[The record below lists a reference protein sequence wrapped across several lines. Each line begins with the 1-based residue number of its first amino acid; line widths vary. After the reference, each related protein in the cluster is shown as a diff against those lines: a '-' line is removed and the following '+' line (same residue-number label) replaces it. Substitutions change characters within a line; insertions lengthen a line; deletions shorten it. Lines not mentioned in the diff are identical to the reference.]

1 MKRIII
7 MLLIVSSAV
16 TSANAQQ
23 RNQSKAQPKP
33 ERVINKLNLI
43 TNHYGKRKGQT
54 YAVTKNPNTNII
66 ESSERVVNFTCDE
79 NNAYLTMISD
89 DFMKDESVSYQ
100 ILHIM
105 PGSTQRFSLQVVT
118 NDRSS
123 SKTYHVRMKSTQE
136 MWFLATKNPANPELR
151 DAYAIVWEPAAD
163 KLNVNGTI
171 YMITSLRPDLYTK
184 NLETSKNTFRID
196 GRVGYD
202 LTDSLYVVYMAD
214 TSEELDKQADDAFIA
229 YMPVK
234 NKRFSFSVEID
245 KPKVGR
251 IRTVMPDGS
260 LCHLWTNLDFVPGE
274 TYQITTHNGYY
285 DEDRDYERRVGRY
298 SGKSLLNQRQI
309 IGNDDVVADE
319 LVNDDVVADEL
330 VNDNVVADELA
341 IDTIPY
347 YNESFRQS
355 SNWEPTPEQKM
366 QIEAKVM
373 TMIANMDAIKASYA
387 SLEPHFKMKSLTG
400 SDRIFA
406 QITKLNKELDVKF
419 QDFIKYLNGLDV
431 PPTEKAEF
439 GEIYKKILEFYTEQN
454 QGFTEMYKQVG
465 VLTKAAQKTQ
475 KYVNKL
481 TEKYMAEMSKM
492 MDIYTNE
499 LIK

>member
-1 MKRIII
+1 
-7 MLLIVSSAV
+7 MLLIACSAITTV
-16 TSANAQQ
+16 NA
-23 RNQSKAQPKP
+23 QSKATAKASQNKP
-33 ERVINKLNLI
+33 TNVIKSLEFIADL
-43 TNHYGKRKGQT
+43 YGKKEGQT

-79 NNAYLTMISD
+79 SNAYLTMISD

-105 PGSTQRFSLQVVT
+105 PGNPQRFSLQVVT

-123 SKTYHVRMKSTQE
+123 SKTYQVRMKSTQE

-171 YMITSLRPDLYTK
+171 YMITSLRPDLYEK
-184 NLETSKNTFRID
+184 AGETSNKTFKI
-196 GRVGYD
+196 
-202 LTDSLYVVYMAD
+202 
-214 TSEELDKQADDAFIA
+214 
-229 YMPVK
+229 
-234 NKRFSFSVEID
+234 
-245 KPKVGR
+245 
-251 IRTVMPDGS
+251 
-260 LCHLWTNLDFVPGE
+260 
-274 TYQITTHNGYY
+274 
-285 DEDRDYERRVGRY
+285 EDRVGRN
-298 SGKSLLNQRQI
+298 SGESLLNQRQM

-330 VNDNVVADELA
+330 A
-341 IDTIPY
+341 IDTIPG
-347 YNESFRQS
+347 YNESFSQS
-355 SNWEPTPEQKM
+355 SNWEPTPEQMM
-366 QIEAKVM
+366 QVEAKGM
-373 TMIANMDAIKASYA
+373 AMKANMDAIKATYA

-419 QDFIKYLNGLDV
+419 QDFIKYLNSLDV

-439 GEIYKKILEFYTEQN
+439 GEIYKGILEFYTEQN
-454 QGFTEMYKQVG
+454 QGFTEMYKEVG

-475 KYVNKL
+475 KYINGL
-481 TEKYMAEMSKM
+481 TEKYLKEMTKAV
-492 MDIYTNE
+492 
-499 LIK
+499 IK

>member
-7 MLLIVSSAV
+7 MLLIACSAITTV
-16 TSANAQQ
+16 NA
-23 RNQSKAQPKP
+23 QSKATAKASQNKP
-33 ERVINKLNLI
+33 TNVIKSLEFIADL
-43 TNHYGKRKGQT
+43 YGEKEGQT

-79 NNAYLTMISD
+79 SNAYLTMISD

-105 PGSTQRFSLQVVT
+105 PGNPQRFSLQVVT

-171 YMITSLRPDLYTK
+171 YMITSLRPDLYEK
-184 NLETSKNTFRID
+184 AGETSNKTFKI
-196 GRVGYD
+196 
-202 LTDSLYVVYMAD
+202 
-214 TSEELDKQADDAFIA
+214 
-229 YMPVK
+229 
-234 NKRFSFSVEID
+234 
-245 KPKVGR
+245 
-251 IRTVMPDGS
+251 
-260 LCHLWTNLDFVPGE
+260 
-274 TYQITTHNGYY
+274 
-285 DEDRDYERRVGRY
+285 EDRVGRN
-298 SGKSLLNQRQI
+298 SGESLLNQRQM

-330 VNDNVVADELA
+330 A
-341 IDTIPY
+341 IDTIPG
-347 YNESFRQS
+347 YNESFSQS
-355 SNWEPTPEQKM
+355 SNWEPTPEQMM
-366 QIEAKVM
+366 QVEAKGM
-373 TMIANMDAIKASYA
+373 AMKANMDAIKATYA

-419 QDFIKYLNGLDV
+419 QDFIKYLNSLDV
-431 PPTEKAEF
+431 PPTEKAEKGKTV
-439 GEIYKKILEFYTEQN
+439 GEIYKGILKFYTEQN
-454 QGFTEMYKQVG
+454 QGFTEMYKEVG

-475 KYVNKL
+475 KYINGL
-481 TEKYMAEMSKM
+481 TEKYLKEMTKAV
-492 MDIYTNE
+492 
-499 LIK
+499 IK

>member
-7 MLLIVSSAV
+7 MLLIACSAITTV
-16 TSANAQQ
+16 NA
-23 RNQSKAQPKP
+23 QSKATAKASQNKP
-33 ERVINKLNLI
+33 TNVIKSLEFIADL
-43 TNHYGKRKGQT
+43 YGKKEGQT

-79 NNAYLTMISD
+79 SNAYLTMISD

-105 PGSTQRFSLQVVT
+105 PGNPQRFSLQVVT

-123 SKTYHVRMKSTQE
+123 SKTYQVRTKSTQE

-171 YMITSLRPDLYTK
+171 YMITSLRPDLYEK
-184 NLETSKNTFRID
+184 AGETSNKTFKI
-196 GRVGYD
+196 
-202 LTDSLYVVYMAD
+202 
-214 TSEELDKQADDAFIA
+214 
-229 YMPVK
+229 
-234 NKRFSFSVEID
+234 
-245 KPKVGR
+245 
-251 IRTVMPDGS
+251 
-260 LCHLWTNLDFVPGE
+260 
-274 TYQITTHNGYY
+274 
-285 DEDRDYERRVGRY
+285 EDRVGRN
-298 SGKSLLNQRQI
+298 SGESLLNQRQM

-330 VNDNVVADELA
+330 VNDDVVADELA
-341 IDTIPY
+341 IDTIPG
-347 YNESFRQS
+347 YNESFSES
-355 SNWEPTPEQKM
+355 SNWEPTPEQMM
-366 QIEAKVM
+366 QVEAKGM
-373 TMIANMDAIKASYA
+373 AMKANMDAIKATYA

-419 QDFIKYLNGLDV
+419 QDYIKYLNSLDV

-439 GEIYKKILEFYTEQN
+439 GEIYKGILEFYTEQN
-454 QGFTEMYKQVG
+454 QGFTEMYKEVG

-475 KYVNKL
+475 KYINGL
-481 TEKYMAEMSKM
+481 TEKYLKEMTKAV
-492 MDIYTNE
+492 IE
-499 LIK
+499 

>member
-7 MLLIVSSAV
+7 MLLIACSAITTV
-16 TSANAQQ
+16 NA
-23 RNQSKAQPKP
+23 QSKATAKASQNKP
-33 ERVINKLNLI
+33 TNVIKSLEFIADL
-43 TNHYGKRKGQT
+43 YGMKEGQT

-79 NNAYLTMISD
+79 SNAYLTMISD

-105 PGSTQRFSLQVVT
+105 SGNPQRFSLQVVT

-123 SKTYHVRMKSTQE
+123 SKTYQVRMKSTQE

-171 YMITSLRPDLYTK
+171 YMITSLRPDLYEK
-184 NLETSKNTFRID
+184 AGETSNKTFKI
-196 GRVGYD
+196 
-202 LTDSLYVVYMAD
+202 
-214 TSEELDKQADDAFIA
+214 
-229 YMPVK
+229 
-234 NKRFSFSVEID
+234 
-245 KPKVGR
+245 
-251 IRTVMPDGS
+251 
-260 LCHLWTNLDFVPGE
+260 
-274 TYQITTHNGYY
+274 
-285 DEDRDYERRVGRY
+285 EDRVGRN
-298 SGKSLLNQRQI
+298 SGESLLNQRQI

-330 VNDNVVADELA
+330 A
-341 IDTIPY
+341 IDTIPG
-347 YNESFRQS
+347 YNESFSES
-355 SNWEPTPEQKM
+355 SNWEPTPEQMM
-366 QIEAKVM
+366 QVEAKGM
-373 TMIANMDAIKASYA
+373 AMKANMDAIKATYA

-431 PPTEKAEF
+431 PPTEKAEKGKAV
-439 GEIYKKILEFYTEQN
+439 GEIYKEILKFYTEQN
-454 QGFTEMYKQVG
+454 QGFTEMYKEVG

-475 KYVNKL
+475 KYINGL
-481 TEKYMAEMSKM
+481 TEKYLKEMTKAV
-492 MDIYTNE
+492 
-499 LIK
+499 IK

>member
-7 MLLIVSSAV
+7 MLLIACSAITTV
-16 TSANAQQ
+16 NA
-23 RNQSKAQPKP
+23 QSKATAKASQNKP
-33 ERVINKLNLI
+33 TNVIKSLEFIADL
-43 TNHYGKRKGQT
+43 YGKKEGQT

-79 NNAYLTMISD
+79 SNAYLTMISD

-105 PGSTQRFSLQVVT
+105 SGNPQRFSLQVVT

-123 SKTYHVRMKSTQE
+123 SKTYQVRMKSTQE

-171 YMITSLRPDLYTK
+171 YMITSLRPDLYEK
-184 NLETSKNTFRID
+184 AGETSNKTFKI
-196 GRVGYD
+196 
-202 LTDSLYVVYMAD
+202 
-214 TSEELDKQADDAFIA
+214 
-229 YMPVK
+229 
-234 NKRFSFSVEID
+234 
-245 KPKVGR
+245 
-251 IRTVMPDGS
+251 
-260 LCHLWTNLDFVPGE
+260 
-274 TYQITTHNGYY
+274 
-285 DEDRDYERRVGRY
+285 EDRVGRN
-298 SGKSLLNQRQI
+298 SGESLLNQRQM

-330 VNDNVVADELA
+330 A
-341 IDTIPY
+341 IDTIPG
-347 YNESFRQS
+347 YNESFSES
-355 SNWEPTPEQKM
+355 SNWEPTPEQMM
-366 QIEAKVM
+366 QVEAKGM
-373 TMIANMDAIKASYA
+373 AMKANMDAIKATYA

-431 PPTEKAEF
+431 PPTEKAEKGKAV
-439 GEIYKKILEFYTEQN
+439 GEIYKEILKFYTEQN
-454 QGFTEMYKQVG
+454 QGFTEMYKEVG

-475 KYVNKL
+475 KYINGL
-481 TEKYMAEMSKM
+481 TEKYLKEMTKAV
-492 MDIYTNE
+492 
-499 LIK
+499 IK

>member
-1 MKRIII
+1 MKRFII
-7 MLLIVSSAV
+7 MLLIACSAITTV
-16 TSANAQQ
+16 NA
-23 RNQSKAQPKP
+23 QSKATAKASQNKP
-33 ERVINKLNLI
+33 TNVIKSLEFIADL
-43 TNHYGKRKGQT
+43 YGKKEGQT

-79 NNAYLTMISD
+79 SNAYLTMISD

-105 PGSTQRFSLQVVT
+105 PGNPEKFALIVVT
-118 NDRSS
+118 NEG
-123 SKTYHVRMKSTQE
+123 SKNIFIRTKEHQE
-136 MWFLATKNPANPELR
+136 MWLMCTKNPENPQLR
-151 DAYAIVWEPAAD
+151 DAYAIVWED
-163 KLNVNGTI
+163 EEDFGLEEGKNEVKGTI
-171 YMITSLRPDLYTK
+171 YMNTSLRPDLYTK

-298 SGKSLLNQRQI
+298 SGKSLLNNQQVRGI
-309 IGNDDVVADE
+309 DDVSVADTVSTE
-319 LVNDDVVADEL
+319 VVFPEPSPILKMRMEMKYKALETKMEAVKTLYRSLDPK
-330 VNDNVVADELA
+330 NNVSWVRKGL
-341 IDTIPY
+341 I
-347 YNESFRQS
+347 F
-355 SNWEPTPEQKM
+355 
-366 QIEAKVM
+366 
-373 TMIANMDAIKASYA
+373 
-387 SLEPHFKMKSLTG
+387 
-400 SDRIFA
+400 DRISK
-406 QITKLNKELDVKF
+406 QNKEVDADFRDL
-419 QDFIKYLNGLDV
+419 QDLFKDYFKEFDNLVG
-431 PPTEKAEF
+431 KRAEIL
-439 GEIYKKILEFYTEQN
+439 GKGYAELLEFYTEQN
-454 QGFTEMYKQVG
+454 KGLTEMMSSGIQLPKS
-465 VLTKAAQKTQ
+465 AQKTQ
-475 KYVNKL
+475 KALNKYI
-481 TEKYMAEMSKM
+481 EKYMTEMTK
-492 MDIYTNE
+492 
-499 LIK
+499 LIE

>member
-7 MLLIVSSAV
+7 MLLIACSAI
-16 TSANAQQ
+16 TTASADPTATPQK
-23 RNQSKAQPKP
+23 KAKS
-33 ERVINKLNLI
+33 VIRSLEGI
-43 TNHYGKRKGQT
+43 IAFYAEKGIQT
-54 YAVTKNPNTNII
+54 LSVTKNPETGLI
-66 ESSERVVNFTCDE
+66 ESSERIAPFTCQKEDLWTIPIGFSEDE
-79 NNAYLTMISD
+79 PL
-89 DFMKDESVSYQ
+89 SYQ
-100 ILHIM
+100 YMHLL
-105 PGSTQRFSLQVVT
+105 PGNTELFNLKVVT
-118 NDRSS
+118 NNGQK
-123 SKTYHVRMKSTQE
+123 SKDVRIRTNSKQE
-136 MWFLATKNPANPELR
+136 MWFMCCKNPDNPQLR
-151 DAYAIVWEPAAD
+151 DAYAIVWEETKD
-163 KLNVNGTI
+163 KNVAGTV

-184 NLETSKNTFRID
+184 NQETAKNTFRID

-214 TSEELDKQADDAFIA
+214 TAEELDKQADDAFIA

-309 IGNDDVVADE
+309 IG
-319 LVNDDVVADEL
+319 NDDVVADEL

-439 GEIYKKILEFYTEQN
+439 GEIYKKILKFYTEQN
-454 QGFTEMYKQVG
+454 QGFTEMYKEVG

-475 KYVNKL
+475 KYINGL
-481 TEKYMAEMSKM
+481 TEKYLKEMTKAV
-492 MDIYTNE
+492 
-499 LIK
+499 IK

>member
-7 MLLIVSSAV
+7 MLLIACSAITTV
-16 TSANAQQ
+16 NA
-23 RNQSKAQPKP
+23 QSKATAKASQNKP
-33 ERVINKLNLI
+33 TNVIKSLEFIADL
-43 TNHYGKRKGQT
+43 YGKKEGQT

-79 NNAYLTMISD
+79 SNAYLTMISD

-163 KLNVNGTI
+163 ILDVNGTI
-171 YMITSLRPDLYTK
+171 YMITSLRPDLYEK
-184 NLETSKNTFRID
+184 AVKTSNKTFKI
-196 GRVGYD
+196 
-202 LTDSLYVVYMAD
+202 
-214 TSEELDKQADDAFIA
+214 
-229 YMPVK
+229 
-234 NKRFSFSVEID
+234 
-245 KPKVGR
+245 
-251 IRTVMPDGS
+251 
-260 LCHLWTNLDFVPGE
+260 
-274 TYQITTHNGYY
+274 
-285 DEDRDYERRVGRY
+285 EDRVGRN
-298 SGKSLLNQRQI
+298 SGESLLNQRQM

-330 VNDNVVADELA
+330 VNDDVVADELVNDDVVADELA
-341 IDTIPY
+341 IDTIPG
-347 YNESFRQS
+347 YNESFSQS
-355 SNWEPTPEQKM
+355 SNWEPTPEQMM
-366 QIEAKVM
+366 QVEAKGM
-373 TMIANMDAIKASYA
+373 AMKANMDAIKATYA

-419 QDFIKYLNGLDV
+419 QDFIKYLNSLDV
-431 PPTEKAEF
+431 PPTEKAEKGKTV
-439 GEIYKKILEFYTEQN
+439 GEIYKGILKFYTEQN
-454 QGFTEMYKQVG
+454 QGFTEMYKEVG

-475 KYVNKL
+475 KYINGL
-481 TEKYMAEMSKM
+481 TEKYLKEMTKAV
-492 MDIYTNE
+492 
-499 LIK
+499 IK